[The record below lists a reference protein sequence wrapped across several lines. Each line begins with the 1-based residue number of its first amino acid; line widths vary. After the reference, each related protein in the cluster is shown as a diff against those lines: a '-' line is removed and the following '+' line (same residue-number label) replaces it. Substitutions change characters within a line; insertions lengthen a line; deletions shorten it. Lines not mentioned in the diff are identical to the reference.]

1 LPVAAVHGF
10 SNGSKPLAFT
20 ITVPEIPGTCWNA
33 NSPEESAVVEAEY
46 DPAWSS
52 TCAPAMEAP
61 LESRT
66 APSTRNVCACVA
78 ATIERRNAAAMRTRS
93 QIRPRTEESADRKLE
108 FLARLVTN
116 ATTIFTDLTR
126 SEHRGIH

>member
-1 LPVAAVHGF
+1 M
-10 SNGSKPLAFT
+10 
-20 ITVPEIPGTCWNA
+20 TVPEIPGTCSNA

-78 ATIERRNAAAMRTRS
+78 ATIERRNAAAMSTRS
-93 QIRPRTEESADRKLE
+93 QIRPRTEETADRKQE
-108 FLARLVTN
+108 FVARLVTN
-116 ATTIFTDLTR
+116 AQHIFTDLIR
-126 SEHRGIH
+126 SAPRDI